1 MELEL
6 RGGRVEAQ
14 VPRGGCLVLRVV
26 PGDGQQEAATNLP
39 GAVAN
44 NKSGKHQA
52 LFLGFQGETERDLWL
67 AWLTKVIITAMNEHI
82 YTHSHRTHSLSTPLF
97 SMPDKVGR

>member
-1 MELEL
+1 LELEL

-26 PGDGQQEAATNLP
+26 PGGGQQEAATNLP

-44 NKSGKHQA
+44 NKAASGKHQA

-67 AWLTKVIITAMNEHI
+67 AWLTKVIITALTLN
-82 YTHSHRTHSLSTPLF
+82 TW
-97 SMPDKVGR
+97 

>member
-1 MELEL
+1 MLKNCQLKNVSHFAISAEAGSEPELELEL

-26 PGDGQQEAATNLP
+26 PGGGQQEAAATNLP

-44 NKSGKHQA
+44 NKAASGKHQA

-67 AWLTKVIITAMNEHI
+67 AWLTKVII
-82 YTHSHRTHSLSTPLF
+82 
-97 SMPDKVGR
+97 